1 MSVVRKARFIDTRAM
16 ADILR
21 EVYGRSIYPDL
32 DEIDEREMKRLLT
45 ACVQKHGA
53 KGEGACGVF
62 VHENAQGD
70 VDGFI
75 IGMTQRVYHIGTKL
89 SATDL
94 FFLLREDASFRAGL
108 GLWRAFEAWAKEQL
122 GVVEIQVGLTRAL
135 GDYATAGK
143 MYEKQGLTPY
153 GAIYRRSLA

>member
-1 MSVVRKARFIDTRAM
+1 MTVRKARFIDTRAM

-21 EVYGRSIYPDL
+21 DVYARSIYPNL

-45 ACVQKHGA
+45 ASVQKHGA
-53 KGEGACGVF
+53 KGEGATGVF
-62 VHENAQGD
+62 VHEDGTGA

-94 FFLLREDASFRAGL
+94 FFLLREGAPPRAGI
-108 GLWRAFEAWAKEQL
+108 GLFRAFEAWAEAQP
-122 GVVEIQVGLTRAL
+122 GVVEIQVGLTAAL
-135 GDYATAGK
+135 GDYAAAGK
-143 MYEKQGLTPY
+143 MYEKRGLKPY
-153 GAIYRRSLA
+153 GAIYRRSLL